1 MERAER
7 IRSLLENALAPA
19 RLEVR
24 DDSHLHVGHA
34 NEGRGHFSVLV
45 VSPVFAGMN
54 AVQRHRHVYSV
65 LGEMMPSEI
74 HALSIKALT
83 PDENA

>member
-1 MERAER
+1 MEHAER
-7 IRSLLENALAPA
+7 IRSLLASALKPT
-19 RLEVR
+19 RIEVR
-24 DDSHLHVGHA
+24 DDSHLHIGHA

-45 VSPVFAGMN
+45 VSDAFAGMN
-54 AVQRHRHVYSV
+54 AVQRHRHVYSI